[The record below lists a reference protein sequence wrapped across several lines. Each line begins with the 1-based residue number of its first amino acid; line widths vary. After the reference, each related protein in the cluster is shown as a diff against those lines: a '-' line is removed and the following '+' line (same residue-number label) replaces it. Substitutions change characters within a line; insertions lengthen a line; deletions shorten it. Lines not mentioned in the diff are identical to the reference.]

1 MEQPKVGN
9 VNATV
14 DHKTIVLW
22 TEDWLKWALHS
33 PASTPPLTSPDNAE
47 VNNNGSIF
55 FLAGGNWGNNG
66 SIPTI
71 HVPVGKPVLLPMVNA
86 WDIEG
91 PGIETIPGFVASGRG
106 SFADE
111 AKLVTDLAQKAISD
125 AHLTVTSV
133 GDSKVLIDTFSLD
146 TGTFTLGAPH
156 TNPPD
161 VIGQGLI
168 DAGVN
173 LSPLDALPFTEEVG
187 RWAMID
193 GLAPGDYKVNF
204 GGTIAPVK
212 DPVTGTPIFGDFS
225 DPTNPKPVIVN
236 TTDILHVA

>member
-1 MEQPKVGN
+1 M
-9 VNATV
+9 
-14 DHKTIVLW
+14 
-22 TEDWLKWALHS
+22 
-33 PASTPPLTSPDNAE
+33 SPDNAE

-71 HVPVGKPVLLPMVNA
+71 DVPVGKPVLLPMVNA

-91 PGIETIPGFVASGRG
+91 QGIETIPGFVDSGRG

-111 AKLVTDLAQKAISD
+111 ARLVTDLAQNAISD

-133 GDSKVLIDTFSLD
+133 ADSKVLIDEHSPFKPADRFSLD
-146 TGTFTLGAPH
+146 TGTFTLGAPQ

-161 VIGQGLI
+161 VIGQALI

-204 GGTIAPVK
+204 GGTIDPVK

-225 DPTNPKPVIVN
+225 DPTNPKPVVVN